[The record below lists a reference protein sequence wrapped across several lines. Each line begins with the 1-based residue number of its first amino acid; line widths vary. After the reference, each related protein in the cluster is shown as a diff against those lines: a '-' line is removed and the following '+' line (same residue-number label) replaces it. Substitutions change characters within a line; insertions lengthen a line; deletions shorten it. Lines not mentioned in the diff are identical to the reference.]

1 MNAEVKQTEYQLTMA
16 AQPACPRMTIVIHSM
31 GMPFDGDTVR
41 TASLGGSE
49 SAAYYQARELAA
61 RGHRVMLFT
70 NCKESSVTDG
80 VMYFPIGEISQEK
93 PLGYNFELYAR
104 NTPHDVLII
113 QRHPLAFHGQFA
125 SKINIWQ
132 LHDLAL
138 IRSAGM
144 VNAQMWNVDAVT
156 CVSEW
161 HKKQVCEI
169 YGFDPEFVRMV
180 PNGVDEELYKS
191 RDMDAEEHMAGI
203 RGQLRDSGKMD
214 QNAFLMLYQSRPE
227 RGLEHLVRPGG
238 IMDRL
243 RDTNA
248 HLLICGYENTTAE
261 MAPVYQKWF
270 AWADA
275 LPNVTRLGA
284 LTKPQLAALQKS
296 CDLLVYPTSFEEVSP
311 LRGDAVID
319 MPGGRETIESLWKAG
334 RENFYVWSWS
344 HAEARMVLA
353 KANRIIRTR
362 QNAQMITI
370 RMKPK
375 TGCKAKCETTLTL
388 TPDHEVMLRDGSYC
402 RADRL
407 MPGMSLMPFGR
418 SPGFGRFKKPDGE
431 VAKYWYVSRKNLG
444 DRVPEHRYVME
455 QMLGRKLKTSE
466 IVDHIDGDTSNNDPS
481 NLQIWGSHSE
491 HLTDHWARLE
501 VDEANVRK
509 TERAASIHAYHDSLT
524 GEELSAVKRKA
535 AMIRWHGHAEN
546 HVVVSVETAENADAY
561 CMEVDGT
568 HNFIANGI
576 AVHNCITAMEAMHA
590 GLPML
595 TSDVAAL
602 RETCN
607 GSEGVQFRLLVDG
620 KVDEDAFV
628 YAIRAYWITADLKQE
643 RTGQLETAESRTW
656 SAAVDQMEAMLADLH
671 VTARGTPA
679 ARLKHCIEHSDIEF
693 ARNLTEANPKNS
705 IMRTAKREIEQLY
718 AFTKSTEAYA
728 AHYDKH
734 QSAYYDEFR
743 EQVIG
748 EDVRESARFRAVR
761 SIIGP
766 ALDGRDDVRVLDY
779 GCAHGHYLMP
789 LAAEFPNAQFT
800 GMDISARAIG
810 AAMEWAKRANITNVE
825 LIIGDQSRLAPHFV
839 CPREKISKIEMNDTG
854 DVYELGEPILFDV
867 IYAGEVLEHVPDWLG
882 LLEQFRTVLKPGGL
896 LIVTTPLGRW
906 EWTGTAAFREAREH
920 LHHFDKDDI
929 LELCGAN
936 PVQTLCAPAGADQTG
951 RALGSWVWGVTVD
964 GPFEPYD
971 IERKLESIVPR
982 QTVSAC
988 LIVKDGERTL
998 RKCVES
1004 IVDWVDE
1011 VVIAIDPTTKD
1022 RTQQIAEQ
1030 LQVDYQWRAFTIV
1043 RGKSAIKDGFDAAR
1057 NVTLEHATGDWILWL
1072 DADEEV
1078 QQPQNL
1084 WKYLRQSQHQ
1094 AFGFPQVHYACDPP
1108 QVLTTDYP
1116 CRLFRNN
1123 GKIKFYGVV
1132 HEHPEVEAGKAIPFA
1147 TIKTDVQFLH
1157 AGYVNES
1164 VRRKRYERNLPLLTR
1179 DIKQHPE
1186 RKLNTFL
1193 WLRDIAQGIMFH
1205 VERQGGYATEAQV
1218 EQAREGI
1225 KVFENLVD
1233 DQAGNMRMILDSVPY
1248 YSQCV
1253 MLLQT
1258 GFDVDTTFKLSKPPH
1273 NDLNCNASIKGRFHS
1288 IACYE
1293 KLLGKLTAEATKHYE
1308 SKYL

>member
-49 SAAYYQARELAA
+49 SAAYYQARELAS

-70 NCKESSVTDG
+70 NCKESSATDG
-80 VMYFPIGEISQEK
+80 VMYLPIGEVSQEK

-169 YGFDPEFVRMV
+169 YGFDPEFVRVV
-180 PNGVDEELYKS
+180 PNGVDEELYS
-191 RDMDAEEHMAGI
+191 DDSIEVIEGEWATHFTD
-203 RGQLRDSGKMD
+203 RGLHIGK
-214 QNAFLMLYQSRPE
+214 QAFNMLYQSRPE

-296 CDLLVYPTSFEEVSP
+296 CDLLCYPTAFEEVS
-311 LRGDAVID
+311 
-319 MPGGRETIESLWKAG
+319 
-334 RENFYVWSWS
+334 
-344 HAEARMVLA
+344 
-353 KANRIIRTR
+353 
-362 QNAQMITI
+362 
-370 RMKPK
+370 
-375 TGCKAKCETTLTL
+375 
-388 TPDHEVMLRDGSYC
+388 
-402 RADRL
+402 
-407 MPGMSLMPFGR
+407 
-418 SPGFGRFKKPDGE
+418 
-431 VAKYWYVSRKNLG
+431 
-444 DRVPEHRYVME
+444 
-455 QMLGRKLKTSE
+455 
-466 IVDHIDGDTSNNDPS
+466 
-481 NLQIWGSHSE
+481 
-491 HLTDHWARLE
+491 
-501 VDEANVRK
+501 
-509 TERAASIHAYHDSLT
+509 
-524 GEELSAVKRKA
+524 
-535 AMIRWHGHAEN
+535 
-546 HVVVSVETAENADAY
+546 
-561 CMEVDGT
+561 
-568 HNFIANGI
+568 
-576 AVHNCITAMEAMHA
+576 CITAMEAMHA
-590 GLPML
+590 GLPII
-595 TSDVAAL
+595 TSHIGAL
-602 RETCN
+602 PETLN
-607 GSEGVQFRLLVDG
+607 DSGSIICLLKDG
-620 KVDEDAFV
+620 KIDENEFV
-628 YAIRAYWITADLKQE
+628 NQIIGIIDNKDESPLFMSLRNIQIAAAV
-643 RTGQLETAESRTW
+643 SRTW
-656 SAAVDQMEAMLADLH
+656 SAAVDKMEAMLADLH
-671 VTARGTPA
+671 TNAQGSDA
-679 ARLKHCIEHSDIEF
+679 ARLRHCIEHSDIDIARAVADF
-693 ARNLTEANPKNS
+693 AEPSPIVSVAE
-705 IMRTAKREIEQLY
+705 RELKQLY
-718 AFTKSTEAYA
+718 AFTKSAEAYA

-748 EDVRESARFRAVR
+748 EDVRQSARFRAVR

-789 LAAEFPNAQFT
+789 LAAEFPKAHFT

-839 CPREKISKIEMNDTG
+839 CPREKLDKVQMNDTG
-854 DVYELGEPILFDV
+854 TVYELGDPILFDI

-882 LLEQFRTVLKPGGL
+882 LLEQFRTVLKPRGL
-896 LIVTTPLGRW
+896 LIITTPLGRW

-936 PVQTLCAPAGADQTG
+936 TIKTLCAPAGADQTG
-951 RALGSWVWGVTVD
+951 RALGSWVWGVTVN
-964 GPFEPYD
+964 GPFEPYNV
-971 IERKLESIVPR
+971 ERKLDSIVPR

-1057 NVTLEHATGDWILWL
+1057 NVTLEHASGDWILWL

-1157 AGYVNES
+1157 AGYVDES

-1225 KVFENLVD
+1225 KVFEKLVD

-1253 MLLQT
+1253 MLLQS